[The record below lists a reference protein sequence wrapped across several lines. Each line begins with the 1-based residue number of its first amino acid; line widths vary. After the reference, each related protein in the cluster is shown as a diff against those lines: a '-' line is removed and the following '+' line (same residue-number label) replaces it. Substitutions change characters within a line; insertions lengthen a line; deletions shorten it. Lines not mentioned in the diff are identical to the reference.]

1 MDFMRREHHTH
12 NFYVLKMIQTMFLEI
27 LSTTDKSCDKQ
38 LSNFQDL
45 RYIFSDKG
53 GQHILQSLLGL
64 RI

>member
-1 MDFMRREHHTH
+1 M
-12 NFYVLKMIQTMFLEI
+12 LKMIQTMFLEI